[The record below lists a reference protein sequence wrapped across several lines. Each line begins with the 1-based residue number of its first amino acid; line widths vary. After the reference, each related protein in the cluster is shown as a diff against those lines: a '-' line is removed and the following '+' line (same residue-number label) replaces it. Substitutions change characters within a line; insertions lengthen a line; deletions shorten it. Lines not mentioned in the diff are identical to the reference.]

1 MIQTEKQTIALAIH
15 RLNTCAKH
23 HLGKIVI
30 TIFALNIAETIL
42 AILSMR
48 FFLPALSALPPVISI
63 IATVFMTL
71 TFLTTVML
79 LFYGLNQIL
88 IRLSRRDFVT
98 FGFLFDGFR
107 HFKALF
113 RYAITFAAILFAS
126 VFILSIAIA
135 VFRVNPMKDGMP
147 NFLTIGLLVIAFF
160 LLIAA
165 LFFPF
170 SFVWCI
176 LSKEPEKQKAVFRRS
191 RSLLKGR
198 KLLFLKIFFKA
209 LAPRFVRLFA
219 TIVALFLFSTMS
231 SLTKSS
237 LFALLSAFSNFY
249 YVFTLYSTQ
258 AFLYLLI
265 PIVYDIFMEQ
275 SAQLQIDFVDIKC
288 LSEKSR

>member
-15 RLNTCAKH
+15 RLNTCTKH

-30 TIFALNIAETIL
+30 TIFALNLVETIL
-42 AILSMR
+42 AILALR
-48 FFLPALSALPPVISI
+48 YFQPALSALPLIVSI
-63 IATVFMTL
+63 IATVFITL
-71 TFLTTVML
+71 AFLTTVML

-88 IRLSRRDFVT
+88 LRLSRKEFVT

-113 RYAITFAAILFAS
+113 RYAITFAAILFSS

-135 VFRVNPMKDGMP
+135 VFRINPMKDGMP

-165 LFFPF
+165 LFFPW

-176 LSKEPEKQKAVFRRS
+176 LSKEPERQKSVFKRS
-191 RSLLKGR
+191 LFLLKGR
-198 KLLFLKIFFKA
+198 KRLFLKIFFKA
-209 LAPRFVRLFA
+209 LAPRFVRLFV
-219 TIVALFLFSTMS
+219 TIIALFFFTGLS
-231 SLTKSS
+231 SITKSS
-237 LFALLSAFSNFY
+237 FFSVLSAFSNFY
-249 YVFTLYSTQ
+249 YVYTLYSTQ

-288 LSEKSR
+288 LSEKQQ